1 MVISTLVAM
10 SMVQSGL
17 QLPTPKTEDVRSID
31 AIVKAL
37 YDSISGPAGHK
48 RDWERFRSLFAPG
61 AQLIALVDRPDGSRV
76 AVRMTPDEYVVSSGK
91 VIEERGFFEKEVKR
105 KSQMVED
112 MAHVWSDYESR
123 MKADDAK
130 PFQTGTNGIQLY
142 NDNKRWWIASVMWQ
156 GR

>member
-1 MVISTLVAM
+1 MLTTLAALAVL
-10 SMVQSGL
+10 SGT
-17 QLPTPKTEDVRSID
+17 PTMPKANHNDVRSID

-37 YDSISGPAGHK
+37 YDCISGPAGQK
-48 RDWERFRSLFAPG
+48 RDWDRFRSLFAPG

-76 AVRMTPDEYVVSSGK
+76 AVRMTPDEYVAKSGK
-91 VIEERGFFEKEVKR
+91 VIEERGFFEREVKR
-105 KSQMVED
+105 KAEMVED
-112 MAHVWSDYESR
+112 MAHIWSDYESR

-142 NDNKRWWIASVMWQ
+142 NDNKRWWIASIIWQ

>member
-31 AIVKAL
+31 AIVQAL
-37 YDSISGPAGHK
+37 FDSISGPAGQK

-91 VIEERGFFEKEVKR
+91 VIEERGFFENEV
-105 KSQMVED
+105 
-112 MAHVWSDYESR
+112 
-123 MKADDAK
+123 
-130 PFQTGTNGIQLY
+130 
-142 NDNKRWWIASVMWQ
+142 
-156 GR
+156 